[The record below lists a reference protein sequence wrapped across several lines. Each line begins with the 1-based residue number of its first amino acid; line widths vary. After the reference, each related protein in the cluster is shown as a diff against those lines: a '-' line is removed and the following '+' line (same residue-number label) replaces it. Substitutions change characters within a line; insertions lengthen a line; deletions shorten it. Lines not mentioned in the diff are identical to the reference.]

1 MFCRHPAGDRHKNV
15 VMWMDHRAEE
25 QAARITKTGHGALS
39 RVGGIM
45 SPELQPPK
53 LLWLK
58 EVRGE
63 AGRCRSAPLCP
74 DLVLQNEPDRLVG
87 IVR

>member
-1 MFCRHPAGDRHKNV
+1 
-15 VMWMDHRAEE
+15 MWMDHRAEE
-25 QAARITKTGHGALS
+25 QATRITKTGHGVLN

-63 AGRCRSAPLCP
+63 RGPGSSSLLCGL
-74 DLVLQNEPDRLVG
+74 DFHSLY
-87 IVR
+87 